1 LSTSNRNTEEK
12 IAGFGAGG
20 IDVVDQIE
28 MLQAGSSFRPP
39 DHGGIRATNVKI
51 QAISMCSKK
60 LPDHKTGN
68 YIDADQGIRADKQAI
83 WQSLSG
89 KLGVHGDWIRLAQTG
104 YLQGK

>member
-39 DHGGIRATNVKI
+39 DHGGGSGQQMLKFRQYQCVER
-51 QAISMCSKK
+51 
-60 LPDHKTGN
+60 N
-68 YIDADQGIRADKQAI
+68 YPITKQGITSTPIREFVPTNR
-83 WQSLSG
+83 LFG
-89 KLGVHGDWIRLAQTG
+89 KA
-104 YLQGK
+104 YQGN